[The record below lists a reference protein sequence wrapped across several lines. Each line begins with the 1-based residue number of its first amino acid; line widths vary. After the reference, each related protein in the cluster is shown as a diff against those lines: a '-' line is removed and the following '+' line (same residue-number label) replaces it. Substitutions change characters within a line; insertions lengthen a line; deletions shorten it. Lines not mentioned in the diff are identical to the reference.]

1 MAKDVKQVKISGPA
15 GLFVAVA
22 LILLTLAGAAASWG
36 VLWRAWDWAF

>member
-1 MAKDVKQVKISGPA
+1 MARAVKISGSA

-22 LILLTLAGAAASWG
+22 LIILTLAGVFASWG